1 MTIIII
7 IIIIIDKERL
17 SEIHEELLFSGFSE
31 SKWLTLGM
39 RLGLKLQTLKAIES
53 DHGRDGASRCLME
66 CLEKWLS
73 KADNVTGPL
82 SWITL
87 ADAVRRVDEI
97 SASENIKKCE

>member
-1 MTIIII
+1 MIIII
-7 IIIIIDKERL
+7 IKDKERL

-39 RLGLKLQTLKAIES
+39 RLGLKLQTLEAIEANHRG
-53 DHGRDGASRCLME
+53 DTSRCLMST
-66 CLEKWLS
+66 LDKWLS

-87 ADAVRRVDEI
+87 ADALRRVGEI
-97 SASENIKKCE
+97 SASEKINKCE